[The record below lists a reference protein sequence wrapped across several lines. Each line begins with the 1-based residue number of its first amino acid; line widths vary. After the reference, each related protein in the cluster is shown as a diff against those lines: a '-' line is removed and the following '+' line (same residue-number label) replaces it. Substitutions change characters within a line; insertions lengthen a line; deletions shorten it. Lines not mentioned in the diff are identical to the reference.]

1 MNIPPINQSEISID
15 ESKIISSNN
24 NNHVAE
30 ILNTVSLNSTIT
42 KDVDIHAKI
51 NINIPNKN
59 NST

>member
-24 NNHVAE
+24 NNHVTE

-42 KDVDIHAKI
+42 KDVGIHAKI
-51 NINIPNKN
+51 NINIPNKK

>member
-1 MNIPPINQSEISID
+1 MNIPTITQSKVSID
-15 ESKIISSNN
+15 GSKIASTNKNN
-24 NNHVAE
+24 QECA